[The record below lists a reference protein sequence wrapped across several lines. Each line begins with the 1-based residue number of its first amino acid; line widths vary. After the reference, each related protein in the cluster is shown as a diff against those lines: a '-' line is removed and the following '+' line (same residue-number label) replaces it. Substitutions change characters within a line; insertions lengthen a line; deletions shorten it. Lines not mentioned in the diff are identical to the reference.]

1 MAAASHDIL
10 ATIGGAPRTATD
22 EIVRAEGVHKWY
34 GPVHILKGV
43 SLTVRR
49 GETVVIIGPSGSGKT
64 TFVRCLN
71 HLEDIQKG
79 RILVNGH
86 LIGYRERRGRL
97 IRDSERSIARQRCE
111 IGMVFQRFNLFHHMT
126 ALGNIVEAPIRVLRI
141 PEAEATA
148 TARALLARVGLADK
162 ADAYP
167 AQLSGGQQQR
177 VAIARALAM
186 KPRLMLF
193 DEPTSALDPEM
204 IGEVLAVMRELAR
217 EGMTMIVV
225 SHEMG
230 FAREV
235 ADRVVMMDDG
245 QIVEEAPPAQLFA
258 APRHRRTQLF
268 LSKIL

>member
-1 MAAASHDIL
+1 MTASAANIL
-10 ATIGGAPRTATD
+10 DSIGGLPEPSID
-22 EIVRAEGVHKWY
+22 EVVRAIEVRKSFGKLDV
-34 GPVHILKGV
+34 LKGV
-43 SLTVRR
+43 SLSVSR
-49 GETVVIIGPSGSGKT
+49 GEVVVIIGPSGSGKT

-71 HLEDIQKG
+71 HLEKIQSG
-79 RILVNGH
+79 RILVNGQ
-86 LIGYRERRGRL
+86 LIGYREVGGRL
-97 IRDSERSIARQRCE
+97 IEDSGRNIARQRRE
-111 IGMVFQRFNLFHHMT
+111 IGMVFQRFNLFHHKT
-126 ALGNIVEAPIRVLRI
+126 ALGNIVEAPIHVLRV
-141 PEAEATA
+141 PEAKAMSMG
-148 TARALLARVGLADK
+148 RDLLARVGLADK

-204 IGEVLAVMRELAR
+204 IGEVLDVMRELAR

-245 QIVEEAPPAQLFA
+245 QILEEGAPEQFFDHPS
-258 APRHRRTQLF
+258 HKRTQAF